1 MFTNP
6 SSARVLELI
15 RESLERDVMPEL
27 QTNAAKVTVQ
37 MIQQMLVSVERRL
50 PLEQQWMADEC
61 NRMSRVLDETAA
73 AAASRGGEAAA
84 ALQAIGERAA
94 TVPEFPE
101 VPAFAAV
108 NDSYGELSELLTEA
122 LGHLH
127 KLDGEGWEEAP
138 ELIGKLR
145 AYLQLRINRDMQ
157 GIFAMDAGGLLGR
170 G

>member
-37 MIQQMLVSVERRL
+37 MIQQMLISVERRL
-50 PLEQQWMADEC
+50 PQEQQWMADEC
-61 NRMSRVLDETAA
+61 GRMARVLRETGA
-73 AAASRGGEAAA
+73 AAASRDSADAQ
-84 ALQAIGERAA
+84 ALRAIGERAA
-94 TVPEFPE
+94 AAPEFPE
-101 VPAFAAV
+101 LPPFATI
-108 NDSYGELSELLTEA
+108 NESYGELSELLTEA

-127 KLDGEGWEEAP
+127 HLEGEGWEEAP
-138 ELIGKLR
+138 GLINRLR

>member
-15 RESLERDVMPEL
+15 RESLERDVVPEL
-27 QTNAAKVTVQ
+27 QTNAARVTVQ

-50 PLEQQWMADEC
+50 PVEQQWMADEC
-61 NRMSRVLDETAA
+61 GRMARVLRETGG
-73 AAASRGGEAAA
+73 AAASRDGEAAR
-84 ALQAIGERAA
+84 ALRAIGKQAA
-94 TVPEFPE
+94 GTPEFPE
-101 VPAFAAV
+101 MPAFTAI
-108 NDSYGELSELLTEA
+108 NESYGELSTLLTEA

-127 KLDGEGWEEAP
+127 RLDGEGWEEAP
-138 ELIGKLR
+138 ELIQKLR

>member
-15 RESLERDVMPEL
+15 RESLDRDVVPEL
-27 QTNAAKVTVQ
+27 QTNAARVTVQ
-37 MIQQMLVSVERRL
+37 MIQQMLLSVQRRL
-50 PLEQQWMADEC
+50 PVEQQWMADEC
-61 NRMSRVLDETAA
+61 NRMARVLRETGDSAPTD
-73 AAASRGGEAAA
+73 GGEAAQ
-84 ALQAIGERAA
+84 ALRAIGERAA
-94 TVPEFPE
+94 DAPAFPE
-101 VPAFAAV
+101 LPAFTAI
-108 NDSYGELSELLTEA
+108 NESYGELSTLLTEA
-122 LGHLH
+122 IGHLH

-138 ELIGKLR
+138 ELIQKLR

>member
-15 RESLERDVMPEL
+15 RESLERDVVPEL

-50 PLEQQWMADEC
+50 PVEQQWMADEC
-61 NRMSRVLDETAA
+61 NRMARVLREAGA
-73 AAASRGGEAAA
+73 AAASRDGEAAG
-84 ALQAIGERAA
+84 ALRAIAERAA
-94 TVPEFPE
+94 GAPEFPE
-101 VPAFAAV
+101 VPAFASI
-108 NDSYGELSELLTEA
+108 NESYGELSELLTEA

-127 KLDGEGWEEAP
+127 RLDGEGWEEAP
-138 ELIGKLR
+138 ELITRLR
-145 AYLQLRINRDMQ
+145 AYLQLRINRDMR

>member
-15 RESLERDVMPEL
+15 RESLERDVVPEL

-50 PLEQQWMADEC
+50 PVEQQWMADEC
-61 NRMSRVLDETAA
+61 NRMARVLGEAGS
-73 AAASRGGEAAA
+73 AAASRDGEAAD
-84 ALQAIGERAA
+84 ALRAIAERAA
-94 TVPEFPE
+94 GAPEFPE
-101 VPAFAAV
+101 VPAFAAI
-108 NDSYGELSELLTEA
+108 NEHYGELSELLTEA

-138 ELIGKLR
+138 ELIMRLR

>member
-15 RESLERDVMPEL
+15 RESLERDVVPEL

-50 PLEQQWMADEC
+50 PVEQQWMADEC
-61 NRMSRVLDETAA
+61 NRMARVLREAG
-73 AAASRGGEAAA
+73 AAASSREGEAAG
-84 ALQAIGERAA
+84 ALRAIAERAA
-94 TVPEFPE
+94 GAPEFPE
-101 VPAFAAV
+101 VPAFASI
-108 NDSYGELSELLTEA
+108 NESYGELSELLTEA

-127 KLDGEGWEEAP
+127 RLDGEGWEEAP
-138 ELIGKLR
+138 ELITRLR

-157 GIFAMDAGGLLGR
+157 GVFAMDAGGLLGR

>member
-6 SSARVLELI
+6 SSPRVLELI
-15 RESLERDVMPEL
+15 RESLERDVLPEL
-27 QTNAAKVTVQ
+27 ETHAARVTVQ
-37 MIQQMLVSVERRL
+37 MIQQMLLSVERRL

-61 NRMSRVLDETAA
+61 GRMARVLSETAA
-73 AAASRGGEAAA
+73 ATGAREGEAAA
-84 ALQAIGERAA
+84 ALRAIGARAEEA
-94 TVPEFPE
+94 
-101 VPAFAAV
+101 PAFPQLSAYAAI
-108 NDSYGELSELLTEA
+108 NESYGELSTLLTEA

-127 KLDGEGWEEAP
+127 QLDGEGWEEASP
-138 ELIGKLR
+138 LIERVR

>member
-61 NRMSRVLDETAA
+61 NRMARVLGEAAA
-73 AAASRGGEAAA
+73 AAASRESESAA
-84 ALQAIGERAA
+84 ALQAIAERAA
-94 TVPEFPE
+94 AAPEFPE
-101 VPAFAAV
+101 LPAFAAIHE
-108 NDSYGELSELLTEA
+108 SYGELSELLTEA

-138 ELIGKLR
+138 EQITKLR

>member
-15 RESLERDVMPEL
+15 RESLDRDVMPEL
-27 QTNAAKVTVQ
+27 QTNSAKVTVQ
-37 MIQQMLVSVERRL
+37 MIQQMLLSVERRL
-50 PLEQQWMADEC
+50 PVEQQWMADEC
-61 NRMSRVLDETAA
+61 GRMARVLAKTGA
-73 AAASRGGEAAA
+73 AAASRDGADAQ

-94 TVPEFPE
+94 AAPEFPE
-101 VPAFAAV
+101 LPAFATI
-108 NDSYGELSELLTEA
+108 NESYGELSELLTEA

-127 KLDGEGWEEAP
+127 RLDGEGWEEAP
-138 ELIGKLR
+138 EHITRLR

>member
-15 RESLERDVMPEL
+15 RESLERDVVPEL
-27 QTNAAKVTVQ
+27 QTNAARVTVQ

-50 PLEQQWMADEC
+50 PVEQQWMADEC
-61 NRMSRVLDETAA
+61 GRMARVLRDTGDAV
-73 AAASRGGEAAA
+73 ASRNGEAAN
-84 ALQAIGERAA
+84 ALRAIGERAA
-94 TVPEFPE
+94 EAPEFPE
-101 VPAFAAV
+101 LPAFTAV
-108 NDSYGELSELLTEA
+108 NESYRELSELLTEA

-127 KLDGEGWEEAP
+127 RLDGEGWEEAP
-138 ELIGKLR
+138 ELIQSLR

>member
-15 RESLERDVMPEL
+15 RESLERDVVPEL
-27 QTNAAKVTVQ
+27 QTDAARVTVQ

-50 PLEQQWMADEC
+50 PVEQQWMADEC
-61 NRMSRVLDETAA
+61 GRMARVLRETGG
-73 AAASRGGEAAA
+73 AAASRDGEAAS
-84 ALQAIGERAA
+84 ALRAIGEQAA
-94 TVPEFPE
+94 GTPEFPE
-101 VPAFAAV
+101 LPAFGAI
-108 NDSYGELSELLTEA
+108 NESYGELSTLLTEA

-127 KLDGEGWEEAP
+127 RLDGEGWEEAP
-138 ELIGKLR
+138 ELIQKLR

>member
-15 RESLERDVMPEL
+15 RESLDRDVMPEL
-27 QTNAAKVTVQ
+27 QTDAAKVTVQ

-61 NRMSRVLDETAA
+61 NRMARVLGE
-73 AAASRGGEAAA
+73 AASGVASREGEAAA
-84 ALQAIGERAA
+84 ALRAIGERAA
-94 TVPEFPE
+94 AAPAFPE
-101 VPAFAAV
+101 VPAFAAI
-108 NDSYGELSELLTEA
+108 NESYGELSELLTEA

-138 ELIGKLR
+138 ELIRKLR

>member
-15 RESLERDVMPEL
+15 RESLERDVVPEL

-50 PLEQQWMADEC
+50 PVEQQWMADEC
-61 NRMSRVLDETAA
+61 NRMARVLQEAGA
-73 AAASRGGEAAA
+73 AAASRDGEAAG
-84 ALQAIGERAA
+84 ALRTIAERAA
-94 TVPEFPE
+94 GAPEFPE
-101 VPAFAAV
+101 VPAFASI
-108 NDSYGELSELLTEA
+108 NESYGELSELLTEA

-127 KLDGEGWEEAP
+127 RLDGEGWEEAP
-138 ELIGKLR
+138 ELITRLR

>member
-15 RESLERDVMPEL
+15 RESLDRDVVPDL
-27 QTNAAKVTVQ
+27 QTNAARVTVQ
-37 MIQQMLVSVERRL
+37 MIQQMLLSVERRL
-50 PLEQQWMADEC
+50 PVEQQWMADEC
-61 NRMSRVLDETAA
+61 GRMARVLRDTGEAV
-73 AAASRGGEAAA
+73 ASRNGEAADG
-84 ALQAIGERAA
+84 LRAIGERAGE
-94 TVPEFPE
+94 TREFPE
-101 VPAFAAV
+101 LPPYAAI
-108 NDSYGELSELLTEA
+108 NESYGELSALLTEA

-138 ELIGKLR
+138 ELIQTVR
-145 AYLQLRINRDMQ
+145 AYLQLRISRDMQ

>member
-15 RESLERDVMPEL
+15 RESLERDVVPEL
-27 QTNAAKVTVQ
+27 QTNSAKVTVQ
-37 MIQQMLVSVERRL
+37 MIQQMLISVERRL

-61 NRMSRVLDETAA
+61 NRMARALGEAGA
-73 AAASRGGEAAA
+73 AAASREGEAAA
-84 ALQAIGERAA
+84 ALRAIGERAA
-94 TVPEFPE
+94 EAPGFPDL
-101 VPAFAAV
+101 PAFAAI
-108 NDSYGELSELLTEA
+108 NESYGELSELLTEA

-127 KLDGEGWEEAP
+127 KLDGEGWAEAP
-138 ELIGKLR
+138 AQITRLR

-157 GIFAMDAGGLLGR
+157 GVFAMDAGGLLGR

>member
-15 RESLERDVMPEL
+15 RESLDRDVIPDL
-27 QTNAAKVTVQ
+27 QTDAARVTVQ
-37 MIQQMLVSVERRL
+37 MIQQMLLSVERRL
-50 PLEQQWMADEC
+50 PVEQQWMADEC
-61 NRMSRVLDETAA
+61 NRMARVLQETASA
-73 AAASRGGEAAA
+73 AKSHDGEAAIN
-84 ALQAIGERAA
+84 LQTIGERASA
-94 TVPEFPE
+94 TGQFPE
-101 VPAFAAV
+101 VPTFSAI
-108 NDSYGELSELLTEA
+108 NERYGELSNLLTDA

-127 KLDGEGWEEAP
+127 RLDGEGWTEAP
-138 ELIGKLR
+138 NLINNLR

>member
-15 RESLERDVMPEL
+15 RESLERDVVPEL
-27 QTNAAKVTVQ
+27 QTNAARVTVQ

-50 PLEQQWMADEC
+50 PVEQQWMADEC
-61 NRMSRVLDETAA
+61 GRMARVLRETAEA
-73 AAASRGGEAAA
+73 TASRDGEAAS
-84 ALQAIGERAA
+84 ALRAIGEQAA
-94 TVPEFPE
+94 GTPEFPE
-101 VPAFAAV
+101 MPAFTAI
-108 NDSYGELSELLTEA
+108 NESYGELSTLLTEA

-127 KLDGEGWEEAP
+127 RLDGEGWEEAP
-138 ELIGKLR
+138 ELIQKLR

>member
-15 RESLERDVMPEL
+15 RESLDRDVMPEL

-37 MIQQMLVSVERRL
+37 MIQQMLISVERRL
-50 PLEQQWMADEC
+50 PVEQQWMADEC
-61 NRMSRVLDETAA
+61 NRMSRVLGEAA
-73 AAASRGGEAAA
+73 SAAASRDGEAAA
-84 ALQAIGERAA
+84 ALRSIGERAA
-94 TVPEFPE
+94 GAPEFPD
-101 VPAFAAV
+101 VPAFASISE
-108 NDSYGELSELLTEA
+108 SYGELSELLTEA

-127 KLDGEGWEEAP
+127 KLDGEGWEQAP
-138 ELIGKLR
+138 ALIQKLR
-145 AYLQLRINRDMQ
+145 AYLQLRINRDMA

>member
-15 RESLERDVMPEL
+15 RESLERDVVPEL
-27 QTNAAKVTVQ
+27 QSNAARVTVQ
-37 MIQQMLVSVERRL
+37 MIQQMLISVERRL
-50 PLEQQWMADEC
+50 PVEQQWMADEC
-61 NRMSRVLDETAA
+61 GRMARVLRETGDAVD
-73 AAASRGGEAAA
+73 SRTGEAAD
-84 ALQAIGERAA
+84 ALRAIGERAGA
-94 TVPEFPE
+94 APEFPDL
-101 VPAFAAV
+101 PAFAAI
-108 NDSYGELSELLTEA
+108 NESYGELSTLLTEA

-127 KLDGEGWEEAP
+127 QLDGEGWEEAP
-138 ELIGKLR
+138 ELIQKLR